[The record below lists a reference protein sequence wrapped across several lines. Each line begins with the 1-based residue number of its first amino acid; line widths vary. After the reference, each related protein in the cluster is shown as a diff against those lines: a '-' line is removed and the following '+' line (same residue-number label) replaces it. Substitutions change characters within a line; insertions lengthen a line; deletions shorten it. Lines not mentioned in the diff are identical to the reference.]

1 MSPDPLSD
9 VLDLADAR
17 CVLTG
22 TLLGGGTWAQKF
34 QRSDAV
40 KFLAVARGRCW
51 LTTEG
56 GSTAP
61 VPFGAGDVVITNG
74 APSIILASTA
84 EGLTE
89 ASSSPLDRDRDG
101 NLLVGA
107 GSDFMMIGGLLEV
120 DELRAGFLRESLP
133 QLIYV
138 SGQEAEAA
146 KLRWLLSELATESS
160 SKRPGAANAVALLA
174 KLLFVEALRLHIEG
188 GKQDRT
194 GWLTALEDRR
204 ISIALRGIH
213 ADPSHAW
220 TLEEL
225 AKLSG
230 MSRTTFAVRFREAVG
245 VPPLTY
251 VLNWRMRLAERDL
264 AETDHSVADIAWS
277 LGYGSESAFS
287 NAFSRATGRS
297 PGRFRKEAM
306 RPAPE
311 RRTKGASREV
321 ELE

>member
-1 MSPDPLSD
+1 MLDRAVFLIRRSKMSPDPLSD

-34 QRSDAV
+34 QHSDAV

-61 VPFGAGDVVITNG
+61 VPFAAGDVVITNG

-84 EGLTE
+84 EERTK
-89 ASSSPLDRDRDG
+89 ASCSPLDRDRDG

-174 KLLFVEALRLHIEG
+174 KLLFVEALRLHMIGRLQEE
-188 GKQDRT
+188 
-194 GWLTALEDRR
+194 WA
-204 ISIALRGIH
+204 
-213 ADPSHAW
+213 ADYARW
-220 TLEEL
+220 Q
-225 AKLSG
+225 
-230 MSRTTFAVRFREAVG
+230 
-245 VPPLTY
+245 
-251 VLNWRMRLAERDL
+251 WRDL
-264 AETDHSVADIAWS
+264 
-277 LGYGSESAFS
+277 SA
-287 NAFSRATGRS
+287 
-297 PGRFRKEAM
+297 
-306 RPAPE
+306 
-311 RRTKGASREV
+311 RRYVYVRVDGV
-321 ELE
+321 YLLLQ